1 MTLDHCHRCQT
12 VHAFNRERQRA
23 QDDGVTSYR
32 MAMKVVFFASFSVKE
47 EVAELNSYLQQPV
60 TAAVE
65 RGNDG
70 GVDIAAI
77 QTLK

>member
-1 MTLDHCHRCQT
+1 M
-12 VHAFNRERQRA
+12 V
-23 QDDGVTSYR
+23 
-32 MAMKVVFFASFSVKE
+32 MKVAFGCVFSVK
-47 EVAELNSYLQQPV
+47 ELNSYLQEPV